1 LSRAGRL
8 ARIIVVVGTILS
20 TIHVVGC
27 RQSASFDERLER
39 IVEPYQFSIL
49 RWSLQKILRGDDPL
63 AESARWHP
71 GDPEAVEVVLE
82 YFSLVDQARVLQA
95 QVDRLAGGED
105 QETLAALDQVR
116 QRKLAL
122 RDTVERIIGQQIRE
136 TLNAQG
142 IFNPVSRYIPIRV
155 GFPPLDFEL
164 DELPHLLVISP
175 RERIES
181 MREVV
186 LVQELDRKTMEGI
199 EAEVDAL
206 GVSSLVT
213 GLGGFGGT
221 YPTFVADDITLQW
234 TIPTA
239 VEEWLHQYL
248 AFTPLGFAY
257 VLDQIG
263 VSRNYDVAA
272 LNETLA
278 GILSNEVGE
287 IVLETYYPQ
296 YAEKLRAARQQAPE
310 PAEGE
315 FDFNREMRQIRIA
328 VDELLGAGQ
337 VEQAEQLMEER
348 RQYLASQGYYIRKL
362 NQAYFAFYGTYAY
375 EPTSVDPLGDQM
387 RELRAR
393 SPSLKAFLDTAS
405 IMTSREQLIDHLSK
419 PVLAQESPFPN
430 GEIRA
435 GEIGERPQLQATQ
448 HYISG

>member
-1 LSRAGRL
+1 
-8 ARIIVVVGTILS
+8 V
-20 TIHVVGC
+20 
-27 RQSASFDERLER
+27 
-39 IVEPYQFSIL
+39 
-49 RWSLQKILRGDDPL
+49 
-63 AESARWHP
+63 ESAGWKP
-71 GDPEAVEVVLE
+71 SDPAATEVVLE
-82 YFSLVDQARVLQA
+82 YFSLVEQARALQA
-95 QVDRLAGGED
+95 QVDRLAAGKD
-105 QETLAALDQVR
+105 QETLAALEDVR

-136 TLNAQG
+136 TLDAQG
-142 IFNPVSRYIPIRV
+142 IFNPASRYIRARV
-155 GFPPLDFEL
+155 GFPPIDFEL

-186 LVQELDRKTMEGI
+186 LVQELDRETMEGI
-199 EAEVDAL
+199 ESAVDEL

-278 GILSNEVGE
+278 GIVSDEVGE
-287 IVLETYYPQ
+287 LVLETYYPV
-296 YAEKLRAARQQAPE
+296 YAAQLRAAHQQVPE
-310 PAEGE
+310 PVEGE
-315 FDFNREMRQIRIA
+315 FSFNREMRQIRLA
-328 VDELLGAGQ
+328 VDELLAAGQ
-337 VEQAEQLMEER
+337 VERAEQLMEER

-362 NQAYFAFYGTYAY
+362 NQAYFAFYGTYAD

-393 SPSLKAFLDTAS
+393 SPSLKAFLDAGS
-405 IMTSREQLIDHLSK
+405 VMTSREQLLDYLSK
-419 PVLAQESPFPN
+419 PVLAQESPAPSC
-430 GEIRA
+430 G
-435 GEIGERPQLQATQ
+435 P
-448 HYISG
+448 